1 MRILVIG
8 LLLVASGCDLLGD
21 DKTPGPG
28 QVDTI
33 VYSRHIQPVFNNRCT
48 SCHAGDAASAGLRLD
63 TWQHVIAGSSHG
75 EALIAFDAVHSRMIR
90 LLENT
95 ADTPH
100 PLNAGGDNLSPD
112 ELALLKRWIDEGAR
126 NDLGN
131 APYEQA
137 GDQIYVANQGDR
149 TVSVID
155 PSFLVV
161 ARHFHLDDMGYSDRS
176 APAHVA
182 VEPDGSLWYVSL
194 TGDNKVVKLTRGGAV
209 LGEVPVEHPELLAL
223 NPANGRVYAGRALS
237 VVTPA
242 SSIAEIRRSDM
253 SATEIPVVFP
263 RPHALALNFTTN
275 ALFSASFDV
284 DQFFS
289 VSTGSRE
296 VTISSIE
303 GPSRAFIQFAVRPGE
318 DELWA
323 TGQLSD
329 QITVYDISNPLAIV
343 QRQSVDVASDPW
355 HLTFTPDGTRVYVA
369 NKGADRVTVFRANTA
384 TILAEIEGP
393 GLAQPHGVAV
403 SRDGRHV
410 FVSNRNEDGAY
421 TSRHA
426 TGQLHEPGTV
436 VVIDTATNT
445 IVKVLEVGRE
455 PAGMGSSVV
464 VPITT
469 GN

>member
-1 MRILVIG
+1 
-8 LLLVASGCDLLGD
+8 
-21 DKTPGPG
+21 
-28 QVDTI
+28 
-33 VYSRHIQPVFNNRCT
+33 
-48 SCHAGDAASAGLRLD
+48 
-63 TWQHVIAGSSHG
+63 
-75 EALIAFDAVHSRMIR
+75 MIR
-90 LLENT
+90 LIENT

-100 PLNAGGDNLSPD
+100 PGNAGGGQLSSD
-112 ELALLKRWIDEGAR
+112 EIALLKRWIDEGAR
-126 NDLGN
+126 NDLGS

-137 GDQIYVANQGDR
+137 SDQIYVANQGDR

-155 PSFLVV
+155 PSYLVV
-161 ARHFHLDDMGYSDRS
+161 ARHFHLDDLGFSERS

-194 TGDNKVVKLTRGGAV
+194 TGANKVVKMTPGGTV
-209 LGEVPVEHPELLAL
+209 LGEVTVAHPELLAL

-237 VVTPA
+237 APSPA

-253 SATEIPVVFP
+253 SATEIPVIFP

-303 GPSRAFIQFAVRPGE
+303 GPSRAFVQFAVRPGT
-318 DELWA
+318 DEMWA

-329 QITVYDISNPLAIV
+329 QVTVYDISNPLAVV
-343 QRQSVDVASDPW
+343 QRQSVNVAADPW
-355 HLTFTPDGTRVYVA
+355 HLTFTPDGARAYVA
-369 NKGADRVTVFRANTA
+369 NQGADRVTVFRANTA
-384 TILAEIEGP
+384 TILAEVEGH

-410 FVSNRNEDGAY
+410 FVSNRNGEGTY
-421 TSRHA
+421 VSRHSV
-426 TGQLHEPGTV
+426 GQQHEPGTV

-445 IVKVLEVGRE
+445 IVKVLEVGRT
-455 PAGMGSSVV
+455 PAGLGSSVV
-464 VPITT
+464 VPVTT